1 MLRKSSGSTKKY
13 SLTDYWKEKI
23 KWDTIV
29 AVYEAQEPLKQLGQQ
44 ITKKDIRRQ
53 VQAEKGVQNK
63 KADDEELLIHI
74 WNL

>member
-1 MLRKSSGSTKKY
+1 MLRKSSGSTRKN